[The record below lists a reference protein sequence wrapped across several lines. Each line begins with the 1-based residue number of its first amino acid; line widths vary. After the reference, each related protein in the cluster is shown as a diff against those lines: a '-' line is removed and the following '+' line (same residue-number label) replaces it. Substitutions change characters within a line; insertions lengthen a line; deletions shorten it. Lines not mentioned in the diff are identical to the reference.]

1 VSTSDRDEGLLI
13 RRDAALRLVLAG
25 EMTGWD
31 ALLLVVAPPPG
42 LAEVSARRKG
52 YRDELRVE
60 ARELHAGG
68 LTCKQVAQRLG
79 VPFATAKC
87 WIWPASHEAQKQKRA
102 GAQELRRGIAA

>member
-1 VSTSDRDEGLLI
+1 LLI

-31 ALLLVVAPPPG
+31 ALLLVVAPPPR

-60 ARELHAGG
+60 ARELHAAG
-68 LTCKQVAQRLG
+68 LTCRMVAQRLG
-79 VPFATAKC
+79 VPFATAKS
-87 WIWPASHEAQKQKRA
+87 WIWPAGHERKNQLGGSGSGCAA
-102 GAQELRRGIAA
+102 RGRDAEVLLITR